1 MAEYPGSELE
11 RRIAPAELLRVVT
24 TIFRAC
30 AMEEADAA
38 LLAATL
44 VNADQR
50 GIHSHGT
57 LRVGDYVKKLTTDGV
72 DPRGRPS
79 VASDNGAAL
88 VVDAGNAMGQIA
100 ADFAMRAAIERAQTT
115 HVAVA
120 AVRHSNHCGAMDYW
134 AAMPLAHDM
143 VGIAMTNAL
152 PTMAPWGGTEKIV
165 GINPLAV
172 AFPSAN
178 EPPIL
183 LDIAFGATAHGK
195 IRVYHQKGLDIPEG
209 WAFDENGEPTT
220 DAATA
225 LKGLIQP
232 IGGHKGVGLG
242 IVIGMLSTL
251 LSGASYGTELG
262 NMVDGPTAGADGHLF
277 IAIDIAGFQP
287 VDLFKQRVD
296 TISRQIQESRRR
308 DGVKRLYPPGM
319 LEAEFQARYEAEG
332 NPAQRGDDQRHP
344 RGRPRGRRGRGSASL
359 RQRRHR
365 RADGGGRSGQAA
377 LCDHRAVRAA
387 RRHAGALSRVDQGER
402 RGLGARGAGVPS
414 VRRADTARRS

>member
-1 MAEYPGSELE
+1 MAVYPGSERE
-11 RRIAPAELLRVVT
+11 RRIAPAELRSVVAS
-24 TIFRAC
+24 IFQAC
-30 AMEEADAA
+30 AMDGADAA
-38 LLAATL
+38 LLAKAL
-44 VNADQR
+44 VGADQR

-57 LRVGDYVKKLTTDGV
+57 LRVGEYVEKLTTGGV

-79 VASDNGAAL
+79 LASDKGAAL

-100 ADFAMRAAIERAQTT
+100 ADFAMRAAIERARTT
-115 HVAVA
+115 HIAVA
-120 AVRHSNHCGAMDYW
+120 AVRNSNHCGAMDHW

-143 VGIAMTNAL
+143 IGVAMTNAL
-152 PTMAPWGGTEKIV
+152 PTMAPWGGVEKIV

-195 IRVYHQKGLDIPEG
+195 IRVYHQKGHDIPEG

-220 DAATA
+220 DAAAA

-262 NMVDGPTAGADGHLF
+262 NMVDGPRPGHDGHLF
-277 IAIDIAGFQP
+277 IAINVAGFQP

-296 TISRQIQESRRR
+296 AISRQIQESRRR
-308 DGVKRLYPPGM
+308 DGVKQLYPPGM
-319 LEAEFQARYEAEG
+319 LEAEFCERYEAEG
-332 NPAQRGDDQRHP
+332 IPLNEETITGICAAGQKVGVAVDGFPDPTKMRGP
-344 RGRPRGRRGRGSASL
+344 
-359 RQRRHR
+359 
-365 RADGGGRSGQAA
+365 DG
-377 LCDHRAVRAA
+377 
-387 RRHAGALSRVDQGER
+387 
-402 RGLGARGAGVPS
+402 
-414 VRRADTARRS
+414 